1 MNADDRRDRAEPLP
15 GARDESA
22 STAQVQRTAFERQD
36 GATEINPATTS
47 AAETS
52 ESHPD
57 PSFVA
62 MLEQF
67 RDATLAEQFFSQGP
81 QEKL

>member
-1 MNADDRRDRAEPLP
+1 MIDVIAPSRFQERETNRR
-15 GARDESA
+15 
-22 STAQVQRTAFERQD
+22 STAQNQRTAFERQD

-67 RDATLAEQFFSQGP
+67 RDATPAEQVFSQGP